1 MQTVLPYL
9 ELRRTFREQDTGA
22 PFPVTVD
29 RLAGIWHC
37 TPRYVKAIVRTLSEQ
52 GWIVWQP
59 GRGRGHSSTLT
70 LRMDADDLL
79 LQEVRRRME
88 QGEVQEAME
97 LLNRFGGPVVKDRF
111 LDWMSEGI
119 GFSTQQASDTV
130 QETLRL
136 PVYRSITTLDPGLV
150 YYAFDCHLARQVF
163 HTLVEYDDLQGKVL
177 PCIAHSW
184 ESRCGAAE
192 WIFHLR
198 KGVLF
203 HHGRELTADDVLYSL
218 NRLRKDPARFAGGWR
233 FQGISHLEA
242 LDRKTVRIRLR
253 EPNHLLLR
261 FLSTIPAAIV
271 PADVVER
278 DEAGFARVP
287 VGTGPFRVVSRS
299 EGRCVLE
306 AFPAHFRG
314 RAHLDRV
321 ELLILAGLAAGRL
334 KEPDWTSIMTSHGE
348 TSSAPRE
355 ALVSGNRDWNSVETR
370 FTCCSLLV
378 FNQAK
383 PGPHRHPA
391 FRKALHLMLDREA
404 LIAELGGDRLCP
416 ARGFH
421 PMPSGYGQPSSAQNA
436 LPRSPNP
443 DIAALLQQSGCQ
455 DEPLKLVS
463 NPYHEEDARWMARR
477 AASYGVRVEVTVRS
491 TAEWGDADF
500 PVAYDCQLYGVVL
513 GGDEVRELEL
523 YLQPNFFAALWDPET
538 AEAVRQE
545 ADEIFREAAEDRRRE
560 RLAKLEERI
569 RETHAVLFLV
579 HKSTNTAYHQSVRG
593 VRVNSYGWVDFDRIW
608 FHGEPE

>member
-9 ELRRTFREQDTGA
+9 ELRRMFSEQEAET

-37 TPRYVKAIVRTLSEQ
+37 TPRYVKAIVRTLHEQ
-52 GWIVWQP
+52 GWIEWQP
-59 GRGRGHSSTLT
+59 GRGRGHTSTLT
-70 LRMDADDLL
+70 LRMDADELL

-97 LLNRFGGPVVKDRF
+97 LLNRFGGPAVKDRF

-119 GFSTQQASDTV
+119 GFSTQQVSDTV

-163 HTLVEYDDLQGKVL
+163 HTLVEYDDEQGRVL
-177 PCIAHSW
+177 PGIAHSW
-184 ESRCGAAE
+184 ESRSDAAE
-192 WIFHLR
+192 WTFHLR
-198 KGVLF
+198 KGILF
-203 HHGRELTADDVLYSL
+203 HHGRELTAEDVVYTLS
-218 NRLRKDPARFAGGWR
+218 RLRDNPARFAGGWR
-233 FQGISHLEA
+233 FQGISQLEA
-242 LDRKTVRIRLR
+242 LNRKTVRIRLR
-253 EPNHLLLR
+253 EPNHLLPR
-261 FLSTIPAAIV
+261 FLSTIPAAVV
-271 PADVVER
+271 PREVVER
-278 DEAGFARVP
+278 DEAGFAQVP
-287 VGTGPFRVVSRS
+287 VGTGPFRVVSRTG
-299 EGRCVLE
+299 GRCVLE

-321 ELLILAGLAAGRL
+321 ELLILAGLDAGRL

-348 TSSAPRE
+348 NSSASRE
-355 ALVSGNRDWNSVETR
+355 ALLSGGSGWNSLETR

-383 PGPHRHPA
+383 PGPQRHPA
-391 FRKALHLMLDREA
+391 FREALHHMLDREA
-404 LIAELGGDRLCP
+404 LIAELGGDRICP
-416 ARGFH
+416 AHGFQ
-421 PMPSGYGQPSSAQNA
+421 PKPS
-436 LPRSPNP
+436 RSGDTAAGTQKRSGP
-443 DIAALLQQSGCQ
+443 DIAALLEESGCRE
-455 DEPLKLVS
+455 EPLKLVTY
-463 NPYHEEDARWMARR
+463 PYHEADARWIADR
-477 AASYGVRVEVTVRS
+477 AASFGVQVELTVRS
-491 TAEWGDADF
+491 TAEWGDTASL
-500 PVAYDCQLYGVVL
+500 AEYDCQLYGVVV

-523 YLQPNFFAALWDPET
+523 YLQGNFFAPLWDEAT

-545 ADEIFREAAEDRRRE
+545 AAGIFREAEEAGRRE
-560 RLAKLEERI
+560 RLAKLEQRI

-579 HKSTNTAYHQSVRG
+579 HKSTNTAFHQSVRG

-608 FHGEPE
+608 FHPEPE